1 MRTPTQRARG
11 VRAALAALAL
21 VLAGG
26 TAACNDFLQVENPG
40 AVEEPNLNNPDYINL
55 MINGVM
61 GEFQPAYS
69 LGTYYTSVFT
79 DELRNHHTFPEE
91 RLIDLRQVSPE
102 NGTYGTLV
110 YNTMHRARFLADS
123 FSTRVNVILGDSAN
137 RNLPLAKMQAYGG
150 YTYVML
156 GEWLCEI
163 PINLGVPNTP
173 DQVFAMAVTRFDN
186 AIAVANAVK
195 AYTGSTAVQRAGADS
210 VINLA
215 RVGAARAYLN
225 LGNKPKAVEYAAQVP
240 DNFEYRSYYSE
251 NSSRENNAWYGRM
264 STGASGSNSASLT
277 NTPFEALAGDPRVP
291 RPAATERVMDATNA
305 FIPNSP
311 PSFSTYNG
319 TAAGADFSR
328 AASMRIASGLEA
340 RYIVAEA
347 TGPTAATIAF
357 VEGRRTGF
365 GAAAEAGTTAT
376 TAENF
381 LANLMD
387 QRRRDFYLDGHRL
400 GDLRRYIKLYNLN
413 LFPTGAYP
421 GSSSGETYGSQTCFP
436 VTAAEMNGNP
446 NY

>member
-1 MRTPTQRARG
+1 MRIPTHRARS
-11 VRAALAALAL
+11 VRAALAAL
-21 VLAGG
+21 VLAMG

-40 AVEEPNLNNPDYINL
+40 AVEEPNLNDPAYINL
-55 MINGVM
+55 MQNGVV

-69 LGTYYTSVFT
+69 LGSYYTSLFS
-79 DELRNHHTFPEE
+79 DELRNHHTFVEE

-110 YNTMHRARFLADS
+110 YNPVHRARFLADS
-123 FSTRVNVILGDSAN
+123 FSTRINVVLGDSAG
-137 RNLPLAKMQAYGG
+137 RSLPLARMQAYGG

-173 DQVFAMAVTRFDN
+173 DQVMSMAITRFDN

-195 AYTGSTAVQRAGADS
+195 AYANSTTAAKAGADS
-210 VINLA
+210 IINLA

-225 LGNKPKAVEYAAQVP
+225 MGNKAKAIEYASLVP
-240 DNFEYRSYYSE
+240 DAFEFRSFHSE
-251 NSSRENNAWYGRM
+251 NSTRENNAWYGRM
-264 STGASGSNSASLT
+264 STGASGSNSGSLT

-291 RPAATERVMDATNA
+291 RPAAAERVMDATNA

-319 TAAGADFSR
+319 TAVGAEFTR
-328 AASMRIASGLEA
+328 AASVRIASGLEA

-347 TGPTAATIAF
+347 TGPTATTIAF
-357 VEGRRTGF
+357 VEGRRTAF
-365 GAAAEAGTTAT
+365 GTGAQTGTAVT

-400 GDLRRYIKLYNLN
+400 GDMRRYIKLYNIN
-413 LFPTGAYP
+413 PFPTGAYP
-421 GSSSGETYGSQTCFP
+421 GSTTGETYGAQTCLP
-436 VTAAEMNGNP
+436 VTAAEQNGNP
-446 NY
+446 NL

>member
-1 MRTPTQRARG
+1 MRTLTQRARS
-11 VRAALAALAL
+11 VRAALAAL

-40 AVEEPNLNNPDYINL
+40 AVEEPNLNNPAYITL
-55 MINGVM
+55 MINGVI

-69 LGTYYTSVFT
+69 LGSYYTALFA
-79 DELRNHHTFPEE
+79 DELRNHHTFVEE
-91 RLIDLRQVSPE
+91 RLIDLRQVAPE
-102 NGTYGTLV
+102 NGTYTTVV
-110 YNTMHRARFLADS
+110 YNPMHRARFLADS

-150 YTYVML
+150 YSYVL
-156 GEWLCEI
+156 LAEWQCEI
-163 PINLGVPNTP
+163 ALNLGAPQTP
-173 DQVFAMAVTRFDN
+173 DQVFALAVARFDN
-186 AIAVANAVK
+186 AIAIANAVK
-195 AYTGSTAVQRAGADS
+195 AFTGSSAVQRAGADS

-225 LGNKPKAVEYAAQVP
+225 MGNKTKAIEYASQLP
-240 DNFEYRSYYSE
+240 DNFEYRTYHSE
-251 NSSRENNAWYGRM
+251 NSARENNAWYGRM
-264 STGASGSNSASLT
+264 STGASGSNSGSLT
-277 NTPFEALAGDPRVP
+277 NTPFEALSGDPRVP
-291 RPAATERVMDATNA
+291 RPAATERVMDGTNA

-311 PSFSTYNG
+311 PSFSTYNA
-319 TAAGADFSR
+319 TAVGADFTR
-328 AASMRIASGLEA
+328 AASIRIASGLEA

-365 GAAAEAGTTAT
+365 GAGAQTGTTVT
-376 TAENF
+376 TADNF

-400 GDLRRYIKLYNLN
+400 GDMRRYIKLYNLN

-421 GSSSGETYGSQTCFP
+421 GTSTGETYGSQTCLP
-436 VTAAEMNGNP
+436 LTSSEINGNP
-446 NY
+446 NV

>member
-1 MRTPTQRARG
+1 MRIPTHRARS
-11 VRAALAALAL
+11 VRAALAAL
-21 VLAGG
+21 VLATG

-40 AVEEPNLNNPDYINL
+40 AVEEPNLNDPAYINL
-55 MINGVM
+55 MQNGVV

-69 LGTYYTSVFT
+69 LGSYYTSLFS
-79 DELRNHHTFPEE
+79 DELRNHHTFTEE

-110 YNTMHRARFLADS
+110 YNPVHRARFLADS
-123 FSTRVNVILGDSAN
+123 FSTRINVVLGDSAG
-137 RNLPLAKMQAYGG
+137 RSLPLARMQAYGG

-173 DQVFAMAVTRFDN
+173 DQVMSMAITRFDN

-195 AYTGSTAVQRAGADS
+195 AYANSTTAAKAGADS
-210 VINLA
+210 IINLA

-225 LGNKPKAVEYAAQVP
+225 MGNKAKAIEYASLVP
-240 DNFEYRSYYSE
+240 DAFEFRSFHSE
-251 NSSRENNAWYGRM
+251 NSTRENNAWYGRM
-264 STGASGSNSASLT
+264 STGASGSNSGSLT

-291 RPAATERVMDATNA
+291 RPAAAERVMDATNA

-319 TAAGADFSR
+319 TAVGAEFTR
-328 AASMRIASGLEA
+328 AASVRIASGLEA

-347 TGPTAATIAF
+347 TGPTATTIAF
-357 VEGRRTGF
+357 VEGRRTAF
-365 GAAAEAGTTAT
+365 GAGAQTGTAAT
-376 TAENF
+376 TAANF

-400 GDLRRYIKLYNLN
+400 GDMRRYIKLYNIN
-413 LFPTGAYP
+413 PFPTGAYP
-421 GSSSGETYGSQTCFP
+421 GSTTGETYGAQTCLP
-436 VTAAEMNGNP
+436 VTAAEQNGNP
-446 NY
+446 NL

>member
-1 MRTPTQRARG
+1 MRTPTHRARS

-21 VLAGG
+21 ATG

-40 AVEEPNLNNPDYINL
+40 AVEEPNLNDPAYINL
-55 MINGVM
+55 MQNGVV

-69 LGTYYTSVFT
+69 LGSYYTSLFS
-79 DELRNHHTFPEE
+79 DELRNHHTFTEE

-110 YNTMHRARFLADS
+110 YNPVHRARFLADS
-123 FSTRVNVILGDSAN
+123 FSTRVNVILGDSAG
-137 RNLPLAKMQAYGG
+137 RSLPLARMQAYGG

-173 DQVFAMAVTRFDN
+173 DQVMSMAITRFDN

-195 AYTGSTAVQRAGADS
+195 AYTASTTAAKAGADS
-210 VINLA
+210 IINFA

-225 LGNKPKAVEYAAQVP
+225 MGNKAKAIEYASLVP
-240 DNFEYRSYYSE
+240 DAFEFRSYHSE
-251 NSSRENNAWYGRM
+251 NSARENNAWFNRM

-311 PSFSTYNG
+311 PSYSTYNG
-319 TAAGADFSR
+319 TATGADFTR
-328 AASMRIASGLEA
+328 AASVRIASGLEA

-357 VEGRRTGF
+357 VEGRRTAF
-365 GAAAEAGTTAT
+365 GAGAQTGTAPT

-381 LANLMD
+381 LGNLMD

-400 GDLRRYIKLYNLN
+400 GDMRRYIKLYNIN
-413 LFPTGAYP
+413 QFPTGAYP
-421 GSSSGETYGSQTCFP
+421 GSTTGETYGPQLCLP
-436 VTAAEMNGNP
+436 VTAAEQNGNP
-446 NY
+446 NL